1 MSNTCS
7 KPLLLLALIFPL
19 LGISQTTATNES
31 KFPDKILSA
40 KIIGID
46 DPWFGVTYERLVNE
60 NVGLEGQ
67 VGFFGASIGVKYYFL
82 APKTKSITFSV
93 GASPGYGI
101 LGFRVY
107 LPVAV
112 NFWSRKNYRYSFDIG
127 PNISLG
133 NEDSYPSFS
142 FKIGKGF

>member
-7 KPLLLLALIFPL
+7 KLLLLLVLIFPS
-19 LGISQTTATNES
+19 LGISQTTAINES
-31 KFPDKILSA
+31 KFPDKIVSA

-46 DPWFGVTYERLVNE
+46 DPWIGVTYERLVNE

-67 VGFFGASIGVKYYFL
+67 IGLFGASIGVKYYFL
-82 APKTKSITFSV
+82 APKIKSFNFSIGV
-93 GASPGYGI
+93 SQGYGI

-112 NFWSRKNYRYSFDIG
+112 NFWSQGNYRYSFDIG